1 MQPRAIGKLCQY
13 WRKYFSLT
21 CYNFKR
27 FARITFKNVARL
39 ISDQVGAKIF
49 ESKKKSPAA
58 GSIDWSNTI
67 LKKQKHK
74 PKLKGLG
81 LMGFISLG
89 GGYIFVLGGVS
100 PANPCLATSLVTLS

>member
-74 PKLKGLG
+74 PKPKRANRLH
-81 LMGFISLG
+81 FVW
-89 GGYIFVLGGVS
+89 GGYIYLFWGHKPPQAHAWLR
-100 PANPCLATSLVTLS
+100 PCGHS